1 MLAHDSNSRL
11 AVGTASAA
19 ACYARE
25 AGRKIAKATGM
36 YAAIGVASLLSTAC
50 IAKEFPV
57 DARAPGAWIKKQAG
71 HVIEIN
77 PNGDVWVTM
86 RGQYRNF
93 SGSGSWE
100 RCIEGGGNLCISTD
114 QLGKCS
120 FRYKFRTD
128 GVMNL
133 IKTQGVNI
141 CDQLS
146 GDYNRES
153 S

>member
-1 MLAHDSNSRL
+1 MLAHDSYSRL
-11 AVGTASAA
+11 VVGTESAA

-25 AGRKIAKATGM
+25 AGRKIAKAAGM
-36 YAAIGVASLLSTAC
+36 CAAIGVVSLLSTAC
-50 IAKEFPV
+50 LAKEFSV
-57 DARAPGAWIKKQAG
+57 DERAKGLWIKKQVG
-71 HVIEIN
+71 HVIEIK
-77 PNGDVWVTM
+77 PNGDVLVTM

-93 SGSGSWE
+93 SGPGSWE
-100 RCIEGGGNLCISTD
+100 RCVEGGGNVCISTE

-133 IKTQGVNI
+133 IKTQGVNV
-141 CDQLS
+141 CDELS
-146 GDYNRES
+146 GDYSRES